1 MSLTIAILAHHHLN
15 RVERLV
21 NILSDQ
27 NVNICIHVD
36 SDASSTK
43 FRQLHSTFSSGKN
56 VHFVKRISCDWGDF
70 SLVDAELRM
79 CTDILKKW
87 PDTTHV
93 QLISGDSLPVKP
105 MNALQNM
112 LAVNQDV
119 DFIESVAVGDDNWI
133 AGGLGIERFTL
144 HFPFSWKTERR
155 RFDAAVSIQRKLGIK
170 RRMPKG
176 LKPFIGSQW
185 WCLTRE
191 TIQAILD
198 DPDKTT
204 YDAYF
209 NKCWIPDESYF
220 QTLVR
225 KYARKIQSRSLMY
238 YHFDH
243 QGKPTTIY
251 DDHCDI
257 LGGVD
262 EFFARKIWPGANEL
276 YRTCASGFNGGS
288 GALANQIK
296 LADDRRKTG
305 RQGLR
310 MQGRAPNKWH
320 EKQRATAAPYF
331 VFSGV
336 STAIPTF
343 DDWLEIKIDDRP
355 QGRLFATDAAYFK
368 GNTKTG
374 PGGLSANATIRD
386 SAPEDFLGN
395 LSWQSRDKKLAF
407 HFEMDDQQ
415 RIGTYLAN
423 DPNANIYYVRH
434 GWVLSMMSEN
444 INNHIL
450 LQAKAAQFLANE
462 HAFLSKIQSASEA
475 NSANIWTLGEVLSD
489 PASVLSTILKDLEYS
504 GVIAPMILPE
514 IANAG
519 KTIEFARKLKDIGI
533 NIDMAM
539 IEANHVNMQ
548 QNSQIIINR

>member
-21 NILSDQ
+21 HILSDQ

-36 SDASSTK
+36 SDASAVK
-43 FRQLHSTFSSGKN
+43 FRQLHSTFSGRKN

-70 SLVDAELRM
+70 SLINAELRM

-87 PDTTHV
+87 PETTHV

-105 MNALQNM
+105 MNALRKM
-112 LAVNQDV
+112 LAMNQDV
-119 DFIESVAVGDDNWI
+119 DFIESVAVGDNNWI

-155 RFDAAVSIQRKLGIK
+155 RFDTAVNIQRKLRIK

-176 LKPFIGSQW
+176 LKPYIGSQW

-198 DPDKTT
+198 DPNKSV

-209 NKCWIPDESYF
+209 SKCWIPDESYF

-276 YRTCASGFNGGS
+276 YQTCASGFDGGS
-288 GALANQIK
+288 GALASRIK

-320 EKQRATAAPYF
+320 EKQRSTAAPYY

-336 STAIPTF
+336 QAIFPKF
-343 DDWLEIKIDDRP
+343 DDWLEAKVDDRP
-355 QGRLFATDAAYFK
+355 HGKIFAKDAVHFR

-374 PGGLSANATIRD
+374 PGGLSTNPNIRD
-386 SAPEDFLGN
+386 CAPSDFLGN
-395 LSWQSRDKKLAF
+395 LSWQSRENKMAF
-407 HFEMDDQQ
+407 HFESDDQQ
-415 RIGTYLAN
+415 EIGGYLAK
-423 DPNANIYYVRH
+423 DSNANLYFVRH
-434 GWVLSMMSEN
+434 SWVLNMMNEG
-444 INNHIL
+444 IDNHHL

-462 HAFLSKIQSASEA
+462 HAFLSELQEA
-475 NSANIWTLGEVLSD
+475 GGANIWTLGEVLSN
-489 PASVLSTILKDLEYS
+489 PVSILSTILKDLEYS
-504 GVIAPMILPE
+504 GTIAPMILPE
-514 IANAG
+514 ITNAG
-519 KTIEFARKLKDIGI
+519 RVVDFARMLKDIGI

-539 IEANHVNMQ
+539 IETSHINTQ
-548 QNSQIIINR
+548 QDSQIIINK